1 MGKRQNMSVVQPSE
15 NRCNSEKSRMSCKPT
30 CTLTR
35 TVENHIGDNRW
46 RDRPSLVR
54 LMIESRWVDQ
64 DLDRGASLFVSILR
78 SAALPRWWDLR
89 GEVRGGLAE
98 RGTLPM
104 AFDAESSSAPPE
116 AVEHGLVPKVWP
128 GSTVLL
134 TVGPIISSRV
144 LLLVSW
150 KFLPHLTPDR
160 SDPNHSLGQ
169 QRRLDNELAHPRQ
182 VPNNPVMSVMAITQ
196 QLHGPR
202 EGDHEE

>member
-64 DLDRGASLFVSILR
+64 DLDRGASLFVSIPR
-78 SAALPRWWDLR
+78 SAALPHAPR
-89 GEVRGGLAE
+89 LA
-98 RGTLPM
+98 GPTI
-104 AFDAESSSAPPE
+104 AE

-128 GSTVLL
+128 GSTVLSHFA
-134 TVGPIISSRV
+134 TRAISSINGWSHNFKPSFAARA
-144 LLLVSW
+144 W

>member
-1 MGKRQNMSVVQPSE
+1 
-15 NRCNSEKSRMSCKPT
+15 
-30 CTLTR
+30 
-35 TVENHIGDNRW
+35 
-46 RDRPSLVR
+46 
-54 LMIESRWVDQ
+54 
-64 DLDRGASLFVSILR
+64 
-78 SAALPRWWDLR
+78 
-89 GEVRGGLAE
+89 
-98 RGTLPM
+98 M

-196 QLHGPR
+196 QYTVHVKEIAKKDGIQFGCGLSMWVTN
-202 EGDHEE
+202 

>member
-1 MGKRQNMSVVQPSE
+1 MKRQNMSVIQPSE

-30 CTLTR
+30 CTLIH

-46 RDRPSLVR
+46 RDLPSLVR

-64 DLDRGASLFVSILR
+64 DLVRRAFLSVSIPR
-78 SAALPRWWDLR
+78 SAALPHAPR
-89 GEVRGGLAE
+89 LA
-98 RGTLPM
+98 GPTIV
-104 AFDAESSSAPPE
+104 E
-116 AVEHGLVPKVWP
+116 AVEHDLVPKVWP
-128 GSTVLL
+128 GSRSYRTSLRERSLPL

-169 QRRLDNELAHPRQ
+169 QRRLDNELAHPSQ

-196 QLHGPR
+196 QLHSPR